1 MSLEQTEQ
9 IIQNG
14 QKPKGLAQR
23 ASGAMFWN
31 AAFLPVKT
39 IVALAVSVVVVRVLH
54 LENYAM
60 LTVVTSLLS
69 TLGTYSDFGI
79 IRALPRFIPEV
90 EVSQGH
96 HAVRQLILVVVGIK
110 TGIYVI
116 LIAVI
121 NVWSDYFIA
130 LFGLGSQGRLLLIFI
145 SILMMLGSFSDVT
158 IQLLYTYFKQKITNI
173 LDLLNSLVNPV
184 LTIAFVLAGWKVVGV
199 LLALT
204 ITTVIAVALS
214 SYRAFVALREERHTP
229 RVAKPVDLR
238 DLGKRFMS
246 FSMLTYFMNISV
258 YFYDLP
264 FVILVLNANHD
275 LVGVAMMA
283 LAFKLARQMLQMLVV
298 PLTGVQTPLF
308 ARVYAEKRED
318 ALRTAYTTVTKFLI
332 VSLIPAGVGLAIMS
346 RNVLQLLYL
355 QRHSQAVLTMSSLG
369 ETTVV
374 AIILIFFL
382 FGESVISVPLNILMV
397 YEEYKAVIA
406 TRAVAFLAI
415 PLLLTLSP
423 MYGVIGAALA
433 IGGAR
438 FLSRLLSMIYL
449 TFSLKLPFPTAFFAR
464 VVACTLVFAAVLAP
478 LSLKLGVGYVSTVG
492 LILLGILIFAG
503 MFKLLGGFDAADKER
518 IVNLKVPM
526 GRLIVRFL

>member
-1 MSLEQTEQ
+1 MSVEQTEQ
-9 IIQNG
+9 VIEKSQA
-14 QKPKGLAQR
+14 PKGLAQR

-31 AAFLPVKT
+31 AAFLPIKA
-39 IVALAVSVVVVRVLH
+39 IVSLTVSVVVVRVLH

-69 TLGTYSDFGI
+69 TLGTYSDLGI

-110 TGIYVI
+110 TGVYVI

-121 NVWSDYFIA
+121 NIWSDYFIS
-130 LFGLGSQGRLLLIFI
+130 LFGLGDQGRLLLVFI
-145 SILMMLGSFSDVT
+145 SVLMMLGSFSDVT

-173 LDLLNSLVNPV
+173 LDLLNSLINPL

-199 LLALT
+199 LMALT

-214 SYRAFVALREERHTP
+214 SYRAFVAVRGERHTP
-229 RVAKPVDLR
+229 KVAKPVDLR

-275 LVGVAMMA
+275 LVGVAMMG

-318 ALRTAYTTVTKFLI
+318 ALKTAYSTVTKFLI
-332 VSLIPAGVGLAIMS
+332 VALIPAGVGLAILS

-355 QRHSQAVLTMSSLG
+355 QRNSQAVLTRSSLR
-369 ETTVV
+369 ETSLV
-374 AIILIFFL
+374 AVILIFFL

-397 YEEYKAVIA
+397 YEKYKAVVA
-406 TRAVAFLAI
+406 SRAVAFLAI
-415 PLLLTLSP
+415 PLLFVLSP
-423 MYGVIGAALA
+423 MYGVIGAAFA

-438 FLSRLLSMIYL
+438 FLSRLLSLIYL
-449 TFSLKLPFPTAFFAR
+449 SVSFKLPFPTAFFAR
-464 VVACTLVFAAVLAP
+464 VLACTVVFAAVLLP
-478 LSLKLGVGYVSTVG
+478 LSLRLSVSYVSTGG
-492 LILLGILIFAG
+492 LILLGILIFVG
-503 MFKLLGGFDAADKER
+503 VFKLLGGFDASDKER
-518 IVNLKVPM
+518 IINLKVPM
-526 GRLIVRFL
+526 GKLIVRFL